1 MSNTSIQTRGDAVTV
16 AGEEGMQ
23 AFIMGGMNDLSSQG
37 KVGEKKN
44 KYFLNLLI

>member
-23 AFIMGGMNDLSSQG
+23 AFMGGMNDLSSQG